1 MTGAELQE
9 LLREGYAGVRIHRVR
24 SLLSS
29 LGILFG
35 VAAILGILSIGE
47 GASREQEALIS
58 RLGILNFQI
67 HNVDLSD
74 DPERQKEVRRV
85 SPGLTDRDV
94 EALREALPQAVQ
106 VGAARQVPRTEVVPR
121 PTDPSKIELLGASPA
136 WLAGSSLVRT
146 RGRALDAHDE
156 QTRATVCVIGEAAAR
171 NLFGPEDPI
180 GREVRVG
187 RVWLT
192 IVGVFRD
199 GGGGGGAT
207 GPGGSLGVEVDDRR
221 GTLIMPLRTAL
232 DRFPIGDGDA
242 DDPPPLSEVQVT
254 VASIDDVPSH
264 VLLAKRVL
272 TRLHREQKDYEIEVP
287 LRLLEQSREQQRLF
301 SLVMGLIAGIS
312 LLVGGIGIMN
322 IMLASVLER
331 TREVGIRLAIGARPR
346 DIAGLFL
353 VEAALISLVGGVAGV
368 FAGLAM
374 SGLVAAA
381 TGWATAVN
389 PTAVLG
395 VLVLSMLEGVVFGYL
410 PARRASLLPRSSRFA
425 KRELSCFGDVVGS
438 DECPCDALEFQQ
450 RALKGNASLEEGD
463 AGLLEQF
470 ERLGHVSR

>member
-1 MTGAELQE
+1 MRWAELQE

-47 GASREQEALIS
+47 GARREQEALIS

-67 HNVDLSD
+67 HNEDLSD
-74 DPERQKEVRRV
+74 DPEREKEVRRV
-85 SPGLTDRDV
+85 SPGLSERDV
-94 EALREALPQAVQ
+94 TALLEALPAIEH
-106 VGAARQVPRTEVVPR
+106 VGAAREISRTEVVPR
-121 PTDPSKIELLGASPA
+121 PTDPSKIELLGASPE

-146 RGRALDAHDE
+146 SGRGLDSTDEDSRAA
-156 QTRATVCVIGEAAAR
+156 VCVIGEGAAR
-171 NLFGPEDPI
+171 NLFGPEDPL
-180 GREVRVG
+180 GRKIRVG

-192 IVGVFRD
+192 VVGVFRD
-199 GGGGGGAT
+199 GGGGSGASS
-207 GPGGSLGVEVDDRR
+207 GPGASLGVEVDDRR
-221 GTLIMPLRTAL
+221 GTIIVPLRTAL
-232 DRFPIGDGDA
+232 DRFVRGDDEDEA
-242 DDPPPLSEVQVT
+242 PELSEIQVT
-254 VASIDDVPSH
+254 VTSMDEVPSH
-264 VLLAKRVL
+264 VALADRVL
-272 TRLHREQKDYEIEVP
+272 MRTHREQRDFAIEVP

-331 TREVGIRLAIGARPR
+331 TREVGIRLAVGARPR

-374 SGLVAAA
+374 SSLVAAF
-381 TGWATAVN
+381 TGWSTAVS
-389 PTAVLG
+389 PQAVLG
-395 VLVLSMLEGVVFGYL
+395 VLLLSMLEGVLFGYL
-410 PARRASLLPRSSRFA
+410 PARRASQLPPVIAVR
-425 KRELSCFGDVVGS
+425 
-438 DECPCDALEFQQ
+438 QT
-450 RALKGNASLEEGD
+450 
-463 AGLLEQF
+463 
-470 ERLGHVSR
+470 

>member
-1 MTGAELQE
+1 VNTTELLE
-9 LLREGYAGVRIHRVR
+9 LLREGYRGVLIHRVR

-47 GASREQEALIS
+47 GARREQEALIS

-74 DPERQKEVRRV
+74 DPEREKEVRRV
-85 SPGLTDRDV
+85 SPGLDEGDV
-94 EALREALPQAVQ
+94 EALREALPAATR
-106 VGAARQVPRTEVVPR
+106 VGASRDISRTEVVPR
-121 PTDPSKIELLGASPA
+121 PSDPSKLSLLGASPG

-146 RGRALDAHDE
+146 RGRPLGPVDE
-156 QTRATVCVIGEAAAR
+156 ASRAAVCVIGEAASR
-171 NLFGPEDPI
+171 NLFGPEDPL
-180 GREVRVG
+180 GRKIRVG
-187 RVWLT
+187 SVWLT
-192 IVGVFRD
+192 VVGVFRD
-199 GGGGGGAT
+199 GSGGAGASVS
-207 GPGGSLGVEVDDRR
+207 GPGTSLGVEVDDRT
-221 GTLIMPLRTAL
+221 GAIIVPLQTAL
-232 DRFPIGDGDA
+232 DRFPQSV
-242 DDPPPLSEVQVT
+242 DDDEEPAPPLSEIQVT

-264 VLLAKRVL
+264 VALAERVL
-272 TRLHREQKDYEIEVP
+272 LRTHREQRDFSIEVP

-331 TREVGIRLAIGARPR
+331 TREVGIRLAVGARPR

-374 SGLVAAA
+374 SQLVAAA
-381 TGWATAVN
+381 TGWATAVS
-389 PTAVLG
+389 PLSVLG
-395 VLVLSMLEGVVFGYL
+395 VLVLSTIEGVVFGYL
-410 PARRASLLPRSSRFA
+410 PARRASRLPPVIAVRQS
-425 KRELSCFGDVVGS
+425 
-438 DECPCDALEFQQ
+438 
-450 RALKGNASLEEGD
+450 
-463 AGLLEQF
+463 
-470 ERLGHVSR
+470 